1 MFLFS
6 LYFYIIYYIF
16 IRSWKIGKFLNL
28 ETIMKIAY
36 LNRVLCLSRCGAPV
50 IIREFMKLTQD
61 YAGLMGWFSLL
72 INVNAKATG
81 VVNINKRVRERI
93 PPLYSPK
100 LVIKFAETRFNL
112 YIYIYIS
119 RKRTLL
125 PTFVIIVPI
134 KIKIDLICIKS
145 RKSFQILVRL
155 DPIDV
160 PNNRTKFRIFW
171 KKENKNRKT
180 AVWKKSR
187 IRAIESESKASH
199 LLIRIANGDSLFP
212 LTAGIGNSVSAKE
225 HPFNPSI
232 GARLTCC
239 ANPRERGRIHE
250 ARVS

>member
-112 YIYIYIS
+112 YIYIYIYFTETYVIADVCNYRSHKNQNWPDLYQKSKIIPNS
-119 RKRTLL
+119 R
-125 PTFVIIVPI
+125 TFRSYW
-134 KIKIDLICIKS
+134 C
-145 RKSFQILVRL
+145 
-155 DPIDV
+155 
-160 PNNRTKFRIFW
+160 
-171 KKENKNRKT
+171 
-180 AVWKKSR
+180 
-187 IRAIESESKASH
+187 SE
-199 LLIRIANGDSLFP
+199 
-212 LTAGIGNSVSAKE
+212 
-225 HPFNPSI
+225 
-232 GARLTCC
+232 
-239 ANPRERGRIHE
+239 
-250 ARVS
+250 